1 MTTLLRGSTL
11 FPYTTLFRSTEHG
24 KQTRQDPPDL
34 LGRYRPLLHHRQEQ
48 EEHPGQDGSEEVRP
62 GRAQARDLQGRS
74 EEHTSELQS
83 PVHLVCRLLLEKKNA
98 ARPGRGRS
106 GSPSDPDVPHRE
118 RDRKSTRLNSS
129 HPSISYAVFCLKIQI
144 NAALIVSTLGLL

>member
-48 EEHPGQDGSEEVRP
+48 EEHPGQDGSEEVRSR
-62 GRAQARDLQGRS
+62 RAQARDLQGRQDQVTLWPA
-74 EEHTSELQS
+74 HFPRGFAKTSSRTERSDDPGSSDFHENPSQGGFS
-83 PVHLVCRLLLEKKNA
+83 FFARLRFCERLAIASSRGNA
-98 ARPGRGRS
+98 KR
-106 GSPSDPDVPHRE
+106 
-118 RDRKSTRLNSS
+118 
-129 HPSISYAVFCLKIQI
+129 
-144 NAALIVSTLGLL
+144 